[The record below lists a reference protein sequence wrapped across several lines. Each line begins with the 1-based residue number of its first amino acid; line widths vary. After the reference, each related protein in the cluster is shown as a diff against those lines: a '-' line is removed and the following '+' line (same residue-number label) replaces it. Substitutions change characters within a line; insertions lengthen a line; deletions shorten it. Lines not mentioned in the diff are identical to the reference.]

1 MDLQTNFRTIIDWLF
16 EHYMIL
22 NSEKCCYMCSGK
34 YCADDTF
41 LRNGKKFE
49 NSKEEDVLGVTTE
62 SKLTLDSHIKR
73 MLKQP

>member
-1 MDLQTNFRTIIDWLF
+1 
-16 EHYMIL
+16 
-22 NSEKCCYMCSGK
+22 MCSGK

-49 NSKEEDVLGVTTE
+49 NSKEEDILGVTTE